1 MERIPYIA
9 FDVKKYNDFD
19 DMMYDVIDVMSALIN
34 NGYEVVFRYEDVGI
48 YILEYGH
55 NDESFG
61 SPMAYWLTPE
71 DYQDFMFMKENNGA
85 EVLPE

>member
-1 MERIPYIA
+1 MERIPHIA

-19 DMMYDVIDVMSALIN
+19 YMMYDVRDAMRLLVKN
-34 NGYEVVFRYEDVGI
+34 DYEVVFRYEDAGI

-55 NDESFG
+55 NNESFG
-61 SPMAYWLTPE
+61 SPMAYWLYPE
-71 DYQDFMFMKENNGA
+71 DYQDFMFMKENNDA